1 MLDEIDL
8 ALVDAMQLNPRASWA
23 SLGSVL
29 ELAPITLAR
38 RWQRLVDSGSAWVT
52 VALSNRRMR
61 GAVLEMSCR
70 PGTAR
75 SVALALAEL
84 PHVSTVGITTGRYQV
99 FALVLAP
106 TLPAIADV
114 LVRRLPVPQD
124 VTALHSY
131 LYSGLFGGVVWRLG
145 VMNRVQAEQ
154 VREVAGPAP
163 ASMRP
168 FGEGDRRLF
177 LALGSD
183 GRRSYNDLAEELGTS
198 PQAVRRRLDRLRR
211 HGDVT
216 FRCDVARPLT
226 GWGSMAFL
234 WLSVPDDDLAAVG
247 RSLGALP
254 ETRHCSGVPGPANLA
269 LVVSLRSLEHLD
281 EVLGRIVRAHPTAT
295 VVDRRVVLQQVKVHG
310 RIVDEQGRSVRVVPV
325 DPWAAA
331 DVEPGGSCTGP

>member
-1 MLDEIDL
+1 MLDETDL
-8 ALVDAMQLNPRASWA
+8 ALVDALQLNPRASWS
-23 SLGSVL
+23 SLAGAL

-38 RWQRLVDSGSAWVT
+38 RWERLVESGSAWVT

-75 SVALALAEL
+75 AVALALAEQ
-84 PHVSTVGITTGRYQV
+84 PYVSTVGVTTGRFQV
-99 FALVLAP
+99 FALALAP
-106 TLPAIADV
+106 TLPAIAEV
-114 LVRRLPVPQD
+114 LVHSLPVPED

-145 VMNRVQAEQ
+145 VINRVLAEQ
-154 VREVAGPAP
+154 VREPVAPPP
-163 ASMRP
+163 ASIRP

-177 LALGSD
+177 LALGHD
-183 GRRSYNDLAEELGTS
+183 GRRSFNDLADELGTS

-211 HGDVT
+211 HGDIT

-234 WLSVPDDDLAAVG
+234 WVAVPDDDLPTVG
-247 RSLGALP
+247 RALGAMP
-254 ETRHCSGVPGPANLA
+254 ETRHCSAVPGPANLA

-281 EVLGRIVRAHPTAT
+281 EVLTRIVRAHPTAA

-325 DPWAAA
+325 DPWAA
-331 DVEPGGSCTGP
+331 GSTSP